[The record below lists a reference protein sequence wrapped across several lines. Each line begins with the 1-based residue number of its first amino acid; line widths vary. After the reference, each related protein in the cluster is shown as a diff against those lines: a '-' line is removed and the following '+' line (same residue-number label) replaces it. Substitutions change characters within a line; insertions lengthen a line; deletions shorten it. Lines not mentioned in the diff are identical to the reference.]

1 MRDAPY
7 SGLKWEFLVL
17 SCDWAISST
26 WICLIVEMLQST
38 GNLKWVYF
46 CIMMK
51 KIFFYFVG
59 NNAGSFGN
67 GWNKIYIIFSVGKKR
82 ES

>member
-1 MRDAPY
+1 M
-7 SGLKWEFLVL
+7 SSFLHN
-17 SCDWAISST
+17 D
-26 WICLIVEMLQST
+26 E
-38 GNLKWVYF
+38 
-46 CIMMK
+46 K
-51 KIFFYFVG
+51 KDFFYFVG